1 MRENII
7 LVGYMGS
14 GKSTVGIK
22 LAKLYGMK
30 FFDTDEMIEEKAGMK
45 ISEIFEKY
53 GEAAFRDMETELI
66 REAASW
72 KNAVISTGGGMPV
85 REENRELLKKA
96 GAVIYLKTDA
106 KTTVSRLMPRKERE
120 EANDDAVNKR
130 PLLAGSDEKELY
142 EKAKKMIEIRKPMYI
157 DAANIIIETD
167 GRSLYQ
173 VIDDIKTQ
181 LRKRNKSSS

>member
-1 MRENII
+1 
-7 LVGYMGS
+7 MGS

-30 FFDTDEMIEEKAGMK
+30 FYDTDEMIEEKAGMK

-106 KTTVSRLMPRKERE
+106 KTTVSRL
-120 EANDDAVNKR
+120 
-130 PLLAGSDEKELY
+130 
-142 EKAKKMIEIRKPMYI
+142 
-157 DAANIIIETD
+157 
-167 GRSLYQ
+167 
-173 VIDDIKTQ
+173 
-181 LRKRNKSSS
+181 